1 MRDSI
6 RRMHDD
12 EEGMS
17 ALQVVMILAIAAVVL
32 GVIKLAWNPV
42 KNWFLKNIADV
53 RTFGE

>member
-1 MRDSI
+1 MRASI
-6 RRMHDD
+6 RKLHDD
-12 EEGMS
+12 EGGMS

-42 KNWFLKNIADV
+42 KNWFLKNIANV